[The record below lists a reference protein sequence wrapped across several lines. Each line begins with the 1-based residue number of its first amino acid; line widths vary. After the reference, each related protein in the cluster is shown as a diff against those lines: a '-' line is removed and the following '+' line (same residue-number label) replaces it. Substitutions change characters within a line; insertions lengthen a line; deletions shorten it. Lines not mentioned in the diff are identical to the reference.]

1 MAARIKQLRIY
12 QENGWSDPYDIGVSE
27 NNVNEI
33 VNEAISNL
41 ITNLNISDIGFHR
54 FTKELNGDSNTTI
67 TFNLGDFEYNET
79 TDTLFVYFN
88 GLLLVNE
95 VEYTISYD
103 STNKVFT
110 INLIKMN
117 KGNPPHVFDEEYLE
131 LVFFRKHVD
140 NN

>member
-41 ITNLNISDIGFHR
+41 IKNLNISDIGFHR